1 MLDTEENGELPE
13 SGVRDLGK
21 KQRAAGSEQ
30 AREGAAHADYRRMG
44 IRSGGG
50 LCGANRL
57 YGWREDC
64 PEQRGA
70 QNLDASGCYV
80 LPLLID
86 LHIHGYAGA
95 DVGSAEP
102 AELERMAGRC

>member
-44 IRSGGG
+44 
-50 LCGANRL
+50 L
-57 YGWREDC
+57 
-64 PEQRGA
+64 
-70 QNLDASGCYV
+70 
-80 LPLLID
+80 
-86 LHIHGYAGA
+86 
-95 DVGSAEP
+95 
-102 AELERMAGRC
+102 